1 MENPRYRIERFD
13 ALLRNLLA
21 WQLVSNDDP
30 GGDGGWQLVPDAQRR
45 LDELNRSSALP
56 DAERLVY
63 LDHRCAD
70 CHQRL
75 PTRSRQGLFLCDA
88 CSTRR
93 TVQGTTAVADAV
105 AVAVAVAGAKRS
117 RRGLSRAAVL
127 GPGLGA
133 PSEGSGGAS

>member
-30 GGDGGWQLVPDAQRR
+30 GGDGGWHLVPDAQRR

-70 CHQRL
+70 CHQRM
-75 PTRSRQGLFLCDA
+75 PTRSRQGIFLCDA
-88 CSTRR
+88 CLTRR
-93 TVQGTTAVADAV
+93 TVQGTAAVADPA
-105 AVAVAVAGAKRS
+105 AVAGAKRS
-117 RRGLSRAAVL
+117 RRGVSRAAVL
-127 GPGLGA
+127 RPGLGA

>member
-30 GGDGGWQLVPDAQRR
+30 GADGGWQLVPDAQRR
-45 LDELNRSSALP
+45 LDELSRSAALP
-56 DAERLVY
+56 DADRLVY

-75 PTRSRQGLFLCDA
+75 PTRSRQGTFLCEA

-93 TVQGTTAVADAV
+93 TAQATTATAEPA
-105 AVAVAVAGAKRS
+105 AVAGAKRPRRSVS
-117 RRGLSRAAVL
+117 RTAVL
-127 GPGLGA
+127 RLGLGA
-133 PSEGSGGAS
+133 PSEGTGGAS